1 MIRHQVKKKKRSFRY
16 KRISAGFFFILLAVI
31 IGFVIYDGLK
41 KPMNEKERGHGQDD
55 RTVRE
60 SSEERKAAKK
70 VLPSG
75 NVQKIAI
82 IVDDIGYDLSPV
94 NELLKIDI
102 PLTFS
107 ILPFCPHSVESARR
121 IHRAGKEI
129 LLHIPMEPLDYPE
142 KNPGR
147 GVLLV
152 RMNEEELRQSMEENL
167 SAVPH
172 VSGANNHMGSE
183 FMRHREKLAVV
194 FKTLKG
200 KGLFF
205 VDSLTTGNSTGRD
218 LAREIGLPFVSRDV
232 FIDNSRDSGKTNGE
246 LLKLIQEKGRGKK
259 LIVIGHPYPET
270 IAAIKESVR
279 RFRAAGIKIVPVSHI
294 VNSRW

>member
-1 MIRHQVKKKKRSFRY
+1 LIRHPVKKKKRSFRY
-16 KRISAGFFFILLAVI
+16 KRISAGFFFILLTVL
-31 IGFVIYDGLK
+31 IGFAIYDGLK
-41 KPMNEKERGHGQDD
+41 RPTNEKERGHVQDD

-60 SSEERKAAKK
+60 RSEERKTAKK

-75 NVQKIAI
+75 NIQKIAI
-82 IVDDIGYDLSPV
+82 IVDDIGYDLSLV

-102 PLTFS
+102 PLTFA

-121 IHRAGKEI
+121 IHKAGKEI

-142 KNPGR
+142 KNPGK

-152 RMNEEELRQSMEENL
+152 RMNEEELRQSLEEEL

-172 VSGANNHMGSE
+172 VSGANNHMGSK

-194 FKTLKG
+194 FRTLKG

-205 VDSLTTGNSTGRD
+205 VDSLTTGNSAGRAM
-218 LAREIGLPFVSRDV
+218 AREIGLPFASRDI
-232 FIDNSRDSGKTNGE
+232 FIDNSRDSGKTNGD
-246 LLKLIQEKGRGKK
+246 LLKLIKEKGRGKK
-259 LIVIGHPYPET
+259 LVVIGHPYPET

-279 RFRAAGIKIVPVSHI
+279 RFRAEGIKIVPVSQI
-294 VNSRW
+294 VNSKQ